1 MQFDETTEI
10 VLANRM
16 FLYGLFARG
25 FLAEPD
31 HDFCALAE
39 SSECMVYFTLIDDS
53 LSRQIAEAFEQWR
66 ALSSQPLVT
75 LVQEYNAVFVGP
87 GPLKAPA
94 WETVCRSGKRTLFQK
109 ELLAIR
115 ASYSEAGFEA
125 TARAK
130 SPDDFIG
137 TEFDF
142 MTKLAIDGLKAFQE
156 HDGERCTD
164 RLKQSLDFLET
175 HLLLWIGADAKQVE
189 DAYGKC
195 FYGSFAKL
203 STRICEQDRR
213 VVKQLLA

>member
-1 MQFDETTEI
+1 MQFDETTEL

-39 SSECMVYFTLIDDS
+39 SSECMVYFTLIDDG

-109 ELLAIR
+109 GAAR
-115 ASYSEAGFEA
+115 YS
-125 TARAK
+125 
-130 SPDDFIG
+130 
-137 TEFDF
+137 
-142 MTKLAIDGLKAFQE
+142 
-156 HDGERCTD
+156 
-164 RLKQSLDFLET
+164 
-175 HLLLWIGADAKQVE
+175 
-189 DAYGKC
+189 
-195 FYGSFAKL
+195 
-203 STRICEQDRR
+203 RILQ
-213 VVKQLLA
+213 